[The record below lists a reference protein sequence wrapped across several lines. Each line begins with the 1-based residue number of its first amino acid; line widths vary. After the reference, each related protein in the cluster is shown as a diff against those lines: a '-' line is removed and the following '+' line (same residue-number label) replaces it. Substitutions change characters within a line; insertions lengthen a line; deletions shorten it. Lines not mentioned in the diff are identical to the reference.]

1 METGKCFDDLPNE
14 LLLHIFSYLSI
25 EDLALS
31 IQHVNLRWKE
41 VSHDDKLWK
50 NAIFEPGDTLTD
62 EDVVQH
68 LKNMPALRAFS
79 ATQGTKMK
87 LLIDTLCNSCREVQ
101 RLDLHKTYM
110 LRYPSLK
117 KLVQNCPH
125 LEYLSLPLP
134 RTMSAQLQ
142 SAQLLGQCK
151 SLTTLSFDGSHGY
164 VVKGMLEPVADG
176 CPSLQHIHLGYCEF
190 SADDIRYLL
199 EKKKHQLLSF
209 SAKFFFFTGIFKFL
223 SECTK
228 LEHLHIENDNDNLTY
243 DDIHPLKQLTNL
255 KYFALQYCTLSVASN
270 LHTFFQNESF
280 SKVIHLDVSHNFAIM
295 NSDLNTVFKYVP
307 FLQHLNVSSCHCLGD
322 TGFEDIGVCSQLETL
337 NISRC
342 YGLTDKSMEYVSK
355 GCTKLKCLDLSS
367 CNTMTDDVMLHIV
380 KCKKLQVLKIGFSNL
395 TGLNFHL
402 LPTCLPR
409 LYEIHIDYCDSLDAW
424 TIEKLHHQMPLLKIV
439 YPFYYGDTDVEFRDT
454 IFSVIN

>member
-1 METGKCFDDLPNE
+1 MFIVAYDIDGVILHHAVPPRQTVNADYYCRFLQHHLCPALRRKRRHLGVQNPIILHDNAKSHTTAAVKDLLRRWQWEILEHPPYSPDMI
-14 LLLHIFSYLSI
+14 HAITSI

-110 LRYPSLK
+110 L
-117 KLVQNCPH
+117 
-125 LEYLSLPLP
+125 

-255 KYFALQYCTLSVASN
+255 KYFALQY
-270 LHTFFQNESF
+270 F
-280 SKVIHLDVSHNFAIM
+280 
-295 NSDLNTVFKYVP
+295 FKYVP
-307 FLQHLNVSSCHCLGD
+307 FLQHLNVSSCHCLGIPD
-322 TGFEDIGVCSQLETL
+322 
-337 NISRC
+337 SR
-342 YGLTDKSMEYVSK
+342 TSVYVA
-355 GCTKLKCLDLSS
+355 
-367 CNTMTDDVMLHIV
+367 N
-380 KCKKLQVLKIGFSNL
+380 
-395 TGLNFHL
+395 
-402 LPTCLPR
+402 
-409 LYEIHIDYCDSLDAW
+409 
-424 TIEKLHHQMPLLKIV
+424 
-439 YPFYYGDTDVEFRDT
+439 
-454 IFSVIN
+454 